1 MVNRNANRNAQ
12 PEYNRSRNAPAGNR
26 NVNRKANRK
35 VSAGMVKRNIPV
47 RPYFEL
53 NRNVNFRGSAHPG
66 WRSVCMRLKSF
77 GCNTSEHALGYL

>member
-12 PEYNRSRNAPAGNR
+12 PEYIRNRNVTAGNR

-35 VSAGMVKRNIPV
+35 VSAGMVNRNIPV

-53 NRNVNFRGSAHPG
+53 NRNVNFRGSAGPG
-66 WRSVCMRLKSF
+66 DDDDL
-77 GCNTSEHALGYL
+77 